1 MCIGLPMQIKE
12 KSFGYAKCEGMGITR
27 EVDTLLVG
35 DLPINTW
42 VLVFLKSAREVLTE
56 ENAKKIGNAVKAID
70 LIMESDSSMST
81 NGLPTDAIEALFADL
96 VDREPPKP
104 PSLIAFEQSQKKA
117 VQDNNK
123 QQKINT
129 NKAEAQET
137 VAIKQREH

>member
-35 DLPINTW
+35 DLPIDTW

-81 NGLPTDAIEALFADL
+81 NGLPNDAIEALFADL

-104 PSLIAFEQSQKKA
+104 PSLIAFEQSRKKA
-117 VQDNNK
+117 EQDNNK

-137 VAIKQREH
+137 VATKRREH

>member
-1 MCIGLPMQIKE
+1 MQIKE
-12 KSFGYAKCEGMGITR
+12 KSFGYAKCVGMGITR

-35 DLPINTW
+35 DLPIDTW

-56 ENAKKIGNAVKAID
+56 ENAKKIGDAVKAID

-81 NGLPTDAIEALFADL
+81 NGLPNDAIEALFADL

-117 VQDNNK
+117 AQDNNK

-137 VAIKQREH
+137 VATKQREH

>member
-35 DLPINTW
+35 DLPIDTW

-56 ENAKKIGNAVKAID
+56 DNAKKIGDAVKAVD
-70 LIMESDSSMST
+70 LIMEADSGIST
-81 NGLPTDAIEALFADL
+81 NGLNNDAIEALFADL

-104 PSLIAFEQSQKKA
+104 PSLIAFEQAQKKL
-117 VQDNNK
+117 K
-123 QQKINT
+123 QEQLTGASHKTENP
-129 NKAEAQET
+129 ET
-137 VAIKQREH
+137 ENL